1 MRLVR
6 AHERQTR
13 TQMAETE
20 RPGALG
26 RWRLLAALAITLLAA
41 VAPAAAARAGVMD
54 QVQQNGVLVAGTR
67 ADSPPFGFT
76 DRDGHLAGFSVDL
89 LKDIAAALSEALKR
103 PVRLDL
109 KPVTPES
116 RTELIHSGQIQIECG
131 ITTATWERLQKAD
144 FSIPFFAN
152 GTRILTHRRFGQGVE
167 DLAGKRIAVVSG
179 GTTRLAVVTAVP
191 KAVIVEVPDMSQ
203 GMQLFRDGKID
214 GLSNIGIVLRGLLEQ
229 SDDKAD
235 LVMLPRAG
243 AIQYE
248 PLACMLPRE
257 DSAWHDFVDRVIAKE
272 LVGAP
277 DYHGRYIELY
287 NTWFGPGSTLP
298 MPLDHT
304 VIDRLVHAAYW
315 ID

>member
-1 MRLVR
+1 
-6 AHERQTR
+6 
-13 TQMAETE
+13 MAIAG
-20 RPGALG
+20 RPGGVL
-26 RWRLLAALAITLLAA
+26 RRA
-41 VAPAAAARAGVMD
+41 VAVLLLGALVPAAAARAGVIE
-54 QVQQNGVLVAGTR
+54 QVQQSGVLSAGTR

-89 LKDIAAALSEALKR
+89 LKDITAALSTSLKR

-109 KPVTPES
+109 TPVTPEN
-116 RTELIHSGQIQIECG
+116 RTDMIRDGRIQIECG
-131 ITTATWERLQKAD
+131 ITTATWDRLQKAD

-167 DLAGKRIAVVSG
+167 DLAGKRIAVVAG

-191 KAVIVEVPDMSQ
+191 KAIVVEVPDMSQ

-235 LVMLPRAG
+235 LVMLPRSG

-257 DSAWHDFVDRVIAKE
+257 DSAWHDFVDRVIATE
-272 LVGAP
+272 LKGAP
-277 DYHGRYIELY
+277 DYNGRYIELY
-287 NTWFGPGSTLP
+287 NTWFGAGSPLP

-304 VIDRLVHAAYW
+304 VIERLVHAAYW